1 MKNMS
6 HAPLLHNATCCYCL
20 VGKHLKPGMRDRA
33 IDSGRVVVTECLL
46 RERIQFQCPYALGY
60 NNKRRFVVLLHFSKA
75 LIMLLYVDVHKCVT
89 SDLAITAFKSKA
101 GLDSVAVPAL

>member
-1 MKNMS
+1 M
-6 HAPLLHNATCCYCL
+6 
-20 VGKHLKPGMRDRA
+20 
-33 IDSGRVVVTECLL
+33 
-46 RERIQFQCPYALGY
+46 
-60 NNKRRFVVLLHFSKA
+60 VLLHFSKA